1 MEINAVCYKL
11 NVFPKSGGGSQRRSK
26 SEESLLERVELRQVK
41 EATRSRRSSPL
52 SHSSSVNQHLS
63 RQAGERF
70 IQASERCGGQ
80 MTGSGQRRS
89 HSRERSEELSG
100 PGGSKSR
107 IPLPVRILSD
117 KDDLSSSGGDSHFMA
132 SPEPTTG
139 HVSSHVSGRDHV
151 HSGYV
156 SSRYSDRYQ
165 PSSSYMNSYNPSH
178 LYTDYTVTQSSVYG
192 GYRPTSAKDYNRYN
206 YYSTV
211 NTEPD
216 SYLSGT
222 GTGSSSSPR
231 WRRRSYDHDSDYLR
245 YQRRTSGRSTGS
257 TLADYP
263 PAPTSGAATSSSS
276 ALTR

>member
-1 MEINAVCYKL
+1 M
-11 NVFPKSGGGSQRRSK
+11 
-26 SEESLLERVELRQVK
+26 K
-41 EATRSRRSSPL
+41 EVTRSRRSSPL
-52 SHSSSVNQHLS
+52 SHSGSVNQHLG
-63 RQAGERF
+63 RQTQGERF
-70 IQASERCGGQ
+70 MASGAS
-80 MTGSGQRRS
+80 SGQRRS

-100 PGGSKSR
+100 GIKSR
-107 IPLPVRILSD
+107 IPLPVRILPD
-117 KDDLSSSGGDSHFMA
+117 KDDLSSSGGDSHYMA
-132 SPEPTTG
+132 SPEPATG

-165 PSSSYMNSYNPSH
+165 PSSSYISSYNPSH
-178 LYTDYTVTQSSVYG
+178 LYTDYTVSQSAVYG
-192 GYRPTSAKDYNRYN
+192 SGYRPTSAKDYNRYN

-245 YQRRTSGRSTGS
+245 YQRRTSGRASTS
-257 TLADYP
+257 TTLADYP
-263 PAPTSGAATSSSS
+263 PAQPSSTAPSSS

>member
-1 MEINAVCYKL
+1 M
-11 NVFPKSGGGSQRRSK
+11 
-26 SEESLLERVELRQVK
+26 K

-52 SHSSSVNQHLS
+52 SHSGSVNQHLG
-63 RQAGERF
+63 RH
-70 IQASERCGGQ
+70 GGQ
-80 MTGSGQRRS
+80 MTGSNSQRRS

-100 PGGSKSR
+100 AGGIKSR
-107 IPLPVRILSD
+107 IPLPVRILPD
-117 KDDLSSSGGDSHFMA
+117 KDDLSSSGGDSHYMA
-132 SPEPTTG
+132 SPEPSTG
-139 HVSSHVSGRDHV
+139 HVSSHVSSRDHV

-165 PSSSYMNSYNPSH
+165 PSSSYMSSYNPSH

-211 NTEPD
+211 TTEPD
-216 SYLSGT
+216 TAYLSGT
-222 GTGSSSSPR
+222 GAGSSMGSSSSPR

-245 YQRRTSGRSTGS
+245 YQRRTSGRTSS
-257 TLADYP
+257 SALADYP
-263 PAPTSGAATSSSS
+263 PAPPSSTAPSSSS

>member
-1 MEINAVCYKL
+1 MFYL
-11 NVFPKSGGGSQRRSK
+11 KSGGGSQRRSK

-52 SHSSSVNQHLS
+52 SHSSSVNQQLS
-63 RQAGERF
+63 RQAGGERF
-70 IQASERCGGQ
+70 MGGQ
-80 MTGSGQRRS
+80 MTGSSQRRS

-100 PGGSKSR
+100 AGKSR
-107 IPLPVRILSD
+107 IPLPVRILPD
-117 KDDLSSSGGDSHFMA
+117 KDDLSSSGGDSHYMA

-139 HVSSHVSGRDHV
+139 HVSSHVSSRDHV

-211 NTEPD
+211 TTEPD
-216 SYLSGT
+216 SSYLSGT
-222 GTGSSSSPR
+222 AAGSSSSPR

-245 YQRRTSGRSTGS
+245 YQRRTSGRSSAS

-263 PAPTSGAATSSSS
+263 PAQPSGTSATSSAS

>member
-1 MEINAVCYKL
+1 M
-11 NVFPKSGGGSQRRSK
+11 
-26 SEESLLERVELRQVK
+26 ELRQVK

-52 SHSSSVNQHLS
+52 SHSGSVNQHLG
-63 RQAGERF
+63 RQTGERF
-70 IQASERCGGQ
+70 LASERCQ
-80 MTGSGQRRS
+80 LTGRSSAQRRS
-89 HSRERSEELSG
+89 HSRERSEELG
-100 PGGSKSR
+100 AGGIKSR
-107 IPLPVRILSD
+107 IPLPVRILPD
-117 KDDLSSSGGDSHFMA
+117 KDDLSSSGGDSHYMA

-165 PSSSYMNSYNPSH
+165 PSSSYVSSYNPSH
-178 LYTDYTVTQSSVYG
+178 LYTDYTVSQSAVYG
-192 GYRPTSAKDYNRYN
+192 SGYRPTSAKDYNRYN

-245 YQRRTSGRSTGS
+245 YQRRTSGRASTGT

-263 PAPTSGAATSSSS
+263 PAQPPSTAPSSS